1 MFFMKFWAKALD
13 YLPVPTDSQY
23 RQIEPFKIVREEEV
37 PDLANLVDIKQMLL
51 KVKVLLQISI
61 VE

>member
-23 RQIEPFKIVREEEV
+23 RNIEPFKIVREEEV

-51 KVKVLLQISI
+51 KVKVLL
-61 VE
+61 